1 MGSTIFVI
9 DSSPAVHRMVEQL
22 SMPDGH
28 TVRGFHDGPSALE
41 AARAQ
46 SPALIIADYHL
57 EKITFSGF
65 CKEIGRQ
72 ENLAETLIVSM
83 VDAADRLDES
93 KLRSL
98 GVRTFLKKPFQREQL
113 LDTIKSI
120 LSGTAGRPSAKP
132 AKARTWPP
140 VSTGTDD
147 EYEQESPLETAAEEA
162 PLHAR
167 EKDQAT
173 MPPSSSTQPV
183 SASISSSS
191 RSKGEELLK
200 DLVDHLLHSTT
211 VHADKSIANLLPGAI
226 AKEVAGQL
234 GTALSKAVR
243 AEVSKQVSD
252 ALEPELGDVCCAI
265 HATLLRRREPEV
277 NERIGDERR
286 MPKTNPQRCDRAI
299 RRSCERNNSPRAMGD
314 RVGSR
319 RTPEASNT
327 IAARIDDAE
336 SVGARRGRARG
347 HDGALIVILRGA
359 FEARLGMRRSRT
371 PELRFALIASAST
384 LSGSE
389 NVRLNAP

>member
-72 ENLAETLIVSM
+72 DNLAETLIISM

-98 GVRTFLKKPFQREQL
+98 GVRAFLKKPFQREQL
-113 LDTIKSI
+113 LETINTI
-120 LSGTAGRPSAKP
+120 LTGTTGRPTAKP

-147 EYEQESPLETAAEEA
+147 EDEQELPLDTAADEPPRHE
-162 PLHAR
+162 R
-167 EKDQAT
+167 EKEQAT
-173 MPPSSSTQPV
+173 MSPLPTQPV
-183 SASISSSS
+183 LASTSSSS
-191 RSKGEELLK
+191 RSKGEELMK

-211 VHADKSIANLLPGAI
+211 VQADKTITTLLPGAI

-234 GTALSKAVR
+234 GTALSKAVQAEVHKQVADAIAPERLQLSLRAMIQEELKRHTEAQLASVEATTRQAVTDIAPALVEQAAGTRLGELTDSGIQKHLPHALQAHLDMITQLVKKEVEHMAANCARQAAEEIVREMAKDPILQAVQRIVPDVAETQIR
-243 AEVSKQVSD
+243 AEITRLS
-252 ALEPELGDVCCAI
+252 
-265 HATLLRRREPEV
+265 
-277 NERIGDERR
+277 
-286 MPKTNPQRCDRAI
+286 
-299 RRSCERNNSPRAMGD
+299 SPD
-314 RVGSR
+314 
-319 RTPEASNT
+319 
-327 IAARIDDAE
+327 
-336 SVGARRGRARG
+336 
-347 HDGALIVILRGA
+347 
-359 FEARLGMRRSRT
+359 
-371 PELRFALIASAST
+371 
-384 LSGSE
+384 
-389 NVRLNAP
+389 

>member
-72 ENLAETLIVSM
+72 DNLAETLIISM

-98 GVRTFLKKPFQREQL
+98 GVRAFLKKPFQREQL
-113 LDTIKSI
+113 LETINTI
-120 LSGTAGRPSAKP
+120 LTGTTGRPTAKP

-147 EYEQESPLETAAEEA
+147 EDEQELPLDTAADEPPRHE
-162 PLHAR
+162 R
-167 EKDQAT
+167 EKEQAT
-173 MPPSSSTQPV
+173 MSPLPTQPV
-183 SASISSSS
+183 LASTSSSS
-191 RSKGEELLK
+191 RSKGEELMK

-211 VHADKSIANLLPGAI
+211 VQADKTITTLLPGAI
-226 AKEVAGQL
+226 AKEVDGQL
-234 GTALSKAVR
+234 GTALSKAVQAEVHKQVADAIAPERLQLSLRAMIQEELKRHTEAQLASVEATTRQAVTDIAPALVEQAADIRLGELTDSGIQKHLPHALQAHLDMITQLIKKEVEHVAANYARQAAEEIVREMAKDPILQAVQRIVPDVAETQIR
-243 AEVSKQVSD
+243 AEITRLS
-252 ALEPELGDVCCAI
+252 
-265 HATLLRRREPEV
+265 
-277 NERIGDERR
+277 
-286 MPKTNPQRCDRAI
+286 
-299 RRSCERNNSPRAMGD
+299 SPD
-314 RVGSR
+314 
-319 RTPEASNT
+319 
-327 IAARIDDAE
+327 
-336 SVGARRGRARG
+336 
-347 HDGALIVILRGA
+347 
-359 FEARLGMRRSRT
+359 
-371 PELRFALIASAST
+371 
-384 LSGSE
+384 
-389 NVRLNAP
+389 

>member
-28 TVRGFHDGPSALE
+28 TVKGFHDGPSALE

-72 ENLAETLIVSM
+72 DNLAETLIISM

-98 GVRTFLKKPFQREQL
+98 GVRAFLKKPFQREQL
-113 LDTIKSI
+113 LETINTI
-120 LSGTAGRPSAKP
+120 LTGTAGRPTAKP

-147 EYEQESPLETAAEEA
+147 EDEQELPQDTAADEPPRHE
-162 PLHAR
+162 R
-167 EKDQAT
+167 EKEQAT
-173 MPPSSSTQPV
+173 MPPSSTQPV
-183 SASISSSS
+183 SGSTPSSS

-211 VHADKSIANLLPGAI
+211 VQADKTITTLLPGAI
-226 AKEVAGQL
+226 AKEVDGQL
-234 GTALSKAVR
+234 GTALSKAVQAEVHKQVADAIAPERLQLSLRAMIQEELKRHTEAQLASVEATTRQAVTDIAPALVEQAADIRLGELTDSGIQKHLPHALQAHLDMITQLVKKEVEHVAANCARQAAEEIVREMAKDPILQAVQRIVPDVAETQIR
-243 AEVSKQVSD
+243 AEITRLS
-252 ALEPELGDVCCAI
+252 
-265 HATLLRRREPEV
+265 
-277 NERIGDERR
+277 
-286 MPKTNPQRCDRAI
+286 
-299 RRSCERNNSPRAMGD
+299 SPD
-314 RVGSR
+314 
-319 RTPEASNT
+319 
-327 IAARIDDAE
+327 
-336 SVGARRGRARG
+336 
-347 HDGALIVILRGA
+347 
-359 FEARLGMRRSRT
+359 
-371 PELRFALIASAST
+371 
-384 LSGSE
+384 
-389 NVRLNAP
+389 

>member
-72 ENLAETLIVSM
+72 DNLAETLIISM

-98 GVRTFLKKPFQREQL
+98 GVRAFLKKPFQREQL
-113 LDTIKSI
+113 LETINTI
-120 LSGTAGRPSAKP
+120 LTGTTGRPTAKP

-147 EYEQESPLETAAEEA
+147 EDEQELPLDTAADEPPRHE
-162 PLHAR
+162 R
-167 EKDQAT
+167 EKEQAT
-173 MPPSSSTQPV
+173 MSPSPTQPV
-183 SASISSSS
+183 LASTSSSS
-191 RSKGEELLK
+191 RSKGEELMK

-211 VHADKSIANLLPGAI
+211 VQADKTITTLLPGAI

-234 GTALSKAVR
+234 GTALSTAVQAEVHKQVTDAIAPERLQTSLRAMIQEELKRHTEAQLASVEATTRQAVTDIAPALVEQAADIRLGELTDSGIQKHLPHALQAHLDMITQLIKKEVEHVAANCARQAAEEIVREMAKDPILQAVQRIVPDVAETQIR
-243 AEVSKQVSD
+243 AEITRLS
-252 ALEPELGDVCCAI
+252 
-265 HATLLRRREPEV
+265 
-277 NERIGDERR
+277 
-286 MPKTNPQRCDRAI
+286 
-299 RRSCERNNSPRAMGD
+299 SPD
-314 RVGSR
+314 
-319 RTPEASNT
+319 
-327 IAARIDDAE
+327 
-336 SVGARRGRARG
+336 
-347 HDGALIVILRGA
+347 
-359 FEARLGMRRSRT
+359 
-371 PELRFALIASAST
+371 
-384 LSGSE
+384 
-389 NVRLNAP
+389 

>member
-72 ENLAETLIVSM
+72 DNLAETLIISM

-98 GVRTFLKKPFQREQL
+98 GVRAFLKKPFQREQL
-113 LDTIKSI
+113 LETINTI
-120 LSGTAGRPSAKP
+120 LTGTTGRPTAKP

-147 EYEQESPLETAAEEA
+147 EDEQELPLDTAADEPPRHE
-162 PLHAR
+162 R
-167 EKDQAT
+167 EKEQAT
-173 MPPSSSTQPV
+173 MSPLPTQPV
-183 SASISSSS
+183 LASTSSSS
-191 RSKGEELLK
+191 RSKGEELMK

-211 VHADKSIANLLPGAI
+211 VQADKTITTLLPGAI

-234 GTALSKAVR
+234 GTALSKAVQAEVHKQVADAIAPERLQLSLRAMIQEELKRHTEAQLASVEATTRQAVTDIAPALVEQAAGTRLGELTDSGIQKHLPHALQAHLDMITQLIKKEVEHVAANYARQAAEEIVREMAKDPILQAVQRIVPDVAETQIR
-243 AEVSKQVSD
+243 AEITRLS
-252 ALEPELGDVCCAI
+252 
-265 HATLLRRREPEV
+265 
-277 NERIGDERR
+277 
-286 MPKTNPQRCDRAI
+286 
-299 RRSCERNNSPRAMGD
+299 SPD
-314 RVGSR
+314 
-319 RTPEASNT
+319 
-327 IAARIDDAE
+327 
-336 SVGARRGRARG
+336 
-347 HDGALIVILRGA
+347 
-359 FEARLGMRRSRT
+359 
-371 PELRFALIASAST
+371 
-384 LSGSE
+384 
-389 NVRLNAP
+389 

>member
-72 ENLAETLIVSM
+72 DNLAETLIISM

-98 GVRTFLKKPFQREQL
+98 GVRAFLKKPFQREQL
-113 LDTIKSI
+113 LETINTI
-120 LSGTAGRPSAKP
+120 LTGTTGRPTAKP

-147 EYEQESPLETAAEEA
+147 EDEQELPQDTAADEPPRHE
-162 PLHAR
+162 R
-167 EKDQAT
+167 EKEQAT
-173 MPPSSSTQPV
+173 MSPLPTQPV
-183 SASISSSS
+183 LASTSSSS
-191 RSKGEELLK
+191 RSKGEELMK

-211 VHADKSIANLLPGAI
+211 VQADKTITTLLPGAI

-234 GTALSKAVR
+234 GTALSKAVQAEVHKQVADAIAPERLQLSLRAMIQEELKRHTEAQLASVEATTRQAVTDIAPALVEQAADIRLGELTDSGIQKHLPHALQAHLDMITQLIKKEVEHVAANYARQAAEEIVREMAKDPILQAVQRIVPDVAETQIR
-243 AEVSKQVSD
+243 AEITRLS
-252 ALEPELGDVCCAI
+252 
-265 HATLLRRREPEV
+265 
-277 NERIGDERR
+277 
-286 MPKTNPQRCDRAI
+286 
-299 RRSCERNNSPRAMGD
+299 SPD
-314 RVGSR
+314 
-319 RTPEASNT
+319 
-327 IAARIDDAE
+327 
-336 SVGARRGRARG
+336 
-347 HDGALIVILRGA
+347 
-359 FEARLGMRRSRT
+359 
-371 PELRFALIASAST
+371 
-384 LSGSE
+384 
-389 NVRLNAP
+389 

>member
-72 ENLAETLIVSM
+72 DNLAETLIISM

-98 GVRTFLKKPFQREQL
+98 GVRAFLKKPFQREQL
-113 LDTIKSI
+113 LETINTI
-120 LSGTAGRPSAKP
+120 LTGTTGRPTAKP

-147 EYEQESPLETAAEEA
+147 EDEQELPLDTAADEPPRHE
-162 PLHAR
+162 R
-167 EKDQAT
+167 EKEQAT
-173 MPPSSSTQPV
+173 MSPLPTQPV
-183 SASISSSS
+183 LASTSSSS
-191 RSKGEELLK
+191 RSKGEELMK

-211 VHADKSIANLLPGAI
+211 VQADKTITTLLPGAI

-234 GTALSKAVR
+234 GTALSKAVQAEVHKQVADAIAPERLQTSLRAMIQEELKRHTEAQLASVEATTRQAVTDIAPALVEQAADIRLDELTDSGIQKHLPHALQAHLDMITQLIKKEVEHVAANCARQAAEEIVREMAKDPILQAVQRIVPDVAETQVR
-243 AEVSKQVSD
+243 AEITRLS
-252 ALEPELGDVCCAI
+252 
-265 HATLLRRREPEV
+265 
-277 NERIGDERR
+277 
-286 MPKTNPQRCDRAI
+286 
-299 RRSCERNNSPRAMGD
+299 SPD
-314 RVGSR
+314 
-319 RTPEASNT
+319 
-327 IAARIDDAE
+327 
-336 SVGARRGRARG
+336 
-347 HDGALIVILRGA
+347 
-359 FEARLGMRRSRT
+359 
-371 PELRFALIASAST
+371 
-384 LSGSE
+384 
-389 NVRLNAP
+389 

>member
-28 TVRGFHDGPSALE
+28 TVKGFHDGPSALE

-72 ENLAETLIVSM
+72 DNLAETLIISM

-98 GVRTFLKKPFQREQL
+98 GVRAFLKKPFQREQL
-113 LDTIKSI
+113 LETINTI
-120 LSGTAGRPSAKP
+120 LTGTAGRPTAKP

-147 EYEQESPLETAAEEA
+147 EDEQELPQDTAADEPPRHE
-162 PLHAR
+162 R
-167 EKDQAT
+167 EKEQAT
-173 MPPSSSTQPV
+173 MPPSSTQPV
-183 SASISSSS
+183 SGSTPSSS

-211 VHADKSIANLLPGAI
+211 VQADKTITTLLPGAI

-234 GTALSKAVR
+234 GTALSKAVQAEVHKQVADAIAPERLQTSLRAMIQEELKRHTEAQLASVEATTRQAVTDIAPALVEQAAGTRLGELTDSGIQKHLPHALQAHLDMITQLVKKEVEHMAANCARQAAEEIVREMAKDPILQAVQRIVPDVAETQIR
-243 AEVSKQVSD
+243 AEITRLS
-252 ALEPELGDVCCAI
+252 
-265 HATLLRRREPEV
+265 
-277 NERIGDERR
+277 
-286 MPKTNPQRCDRAI
+286 
-299 RRSCERNNSPRAMGD
+299 SPD
-314 RVGSR
+314 
-319 RTPEASNT
+319 
-327 IAARIDDAE
+327 
-336 SVGARRGRARG
+336 
-347 HDGALIVILRGA
+347 
-359 FEARLGMRRSRT
+359 
-371 PELRFALIASAST
+371 
-384 LSGSE
+384 
-389 NVRLNAP
+389 